1 MKTRT
6 ITCLA
11 IVALALSP
19 SLALASPITGSFDIS
34 NTPGVTV
41 GLLFT
46 NFLCQT
52 GLTASCPA
60 PADYGNFSESG
71 TGDFAGLGSGY
82 IHNISQSTTPA
93 GGGFTLPNFIIFPSA
108 PNIALDL
115 NMIFLGVNP
124 PAGCSAP
131 LPVPPPPAPPQICT
145 PQSLG
150 AFGSA
155 ADPLGLSPLNL
166 QNVGGGGSTAS
177 FAVGGIARNIATG
190 ETSNFTGTFTAQI
203 PEPFQNLIAD
213 VEAGKTITNTYSATF
228 TVSAAPVPEPGSMFM
243 MLGGLLVAGSVGLR
257 KLSRRG

>member
-1 MKTRT
+1 MRTRT

-11 IVALALSP
+11 IAALALSP

-52 GLTASCPA
+52 GLTATCPA
-60 PADYGNFSESG
+60 PANYGNFSESG
-71 TGDFAGLGSGY
+71 TGDFAGLNSGY
-82 IHNISQSTTPA
+82 IHNLSQGTTPA
-93 GGGFTLPNFIIFPSA
+93 GGGFTLPNFIVFPTA

-115 NMIFLGVNP
+115 NMIFLGVDS
-124 PAGCSAP
+124 PAGCLASPAAP
-131 LPVPPPPAPPQICT
+131 GQTCT
-145 PQSLG
+145 PQNA
-150 AFGSA
+150 AFVSA

-166 QNVGGGGSTAS
+166 QNLNGGGSSAS
-177 FAVGGIARNIATG
+177 FAVAGVTRNIATG
-190 ETSNFTGTFTAQI
+190 ETSNFNGTFTAQFTV
-203 PEPFQNLIAD
+203 PYQNLLAT
-213 VEAGKTITNTYSATF
+213 VAAGGTITNTYSATF
-228 TVSAAPVPEPGSMFM
+228 SVTAAPVPEPGSMFM